1 MLPGGGGRDV
11 PMPGGAPV
19 PAWMQ
24 QGQQPNGGGAGPIGF
39 AGHRSPGMQPAL
51 AAPSLTTPRLRSNSF
66 IGMGGCLSG
75 PLAPPGHQQ
84 YQIQQQVGMSGR
96 FDGQPVQQV
105 GQTRVV
111 SAVRPN
117 ADPRSYEDAEISHEA
132 RNIWVRIA
140 GDEGETMS
148 RLQLIRALMED
159 RTVAAFVLPGIDG
172 SNLME
177 NDDAYEAAHHLF
189 NDISRG
195 KQRVRFQDFLKNFQ
209 SSKASVSKA
218 SELRAIF
225 ERLDC
230 NKDNRIS
237 RHELLSAVKRDRVLF
252 DLFLRGVEAADDMDD
267 EALSGAVD
275 DIYKAIAGDW
285 KHFDFADFIAYFRT
299 ISRVEGC
306 GLHQPI
312 DRRSRRVLIIGPGFG
327 TQLNPMQTQ
336 VVMQSGFQI
345 FWVHNVPNPEET
357 EFRMLPHVS
366 KIRDSIDQI
375 RPDLVM
381 CGSKGGAYGVALW
394 QMGYWRGPTLLINA
408 HPSCTELPYDVP
420 IIMTHGDQDPVYPR
434 PREELETLIN
444 TGSRNMCFLYYS
456 STSGTLASGH
466 TPRVGDQ
473 HNMASLIHFET
484 LPRLMESVLCPEGP
498 ELHFMRTWTE
508 RLTQQRQEA
517 ENRLGYTPQKLRQFW
532 VSTQTRA
539 AQDSNDFLQ
548 DVPRGSQE
556 FHWVSTVFRHGAK
569 DVSTYGYSKEKW
581 ERCGLIRIQR
591 IENASQDE
599 GGTAP
604 YYNSLRHSFECMG
617 IEFIPGVHT
626 RWLFHGSSA
635 IDSIVSN
642 PIQGFQPLAS
652 GTAGEAAGRTSP
664 AMPARRFRAVLRRA
678 GARRHEK
685 DADVLGDHRHVL
697 RRQPTPQRHPSGPAT
712 APPVQ
717 LVRGFAFE
725 PRDLR
730 GPAPGRGI
738 PGVHDHLR
746 QLSVAGCGL
755 GVRKSVGSRLPRPL
769 HVGDA

>member
-1 MLPGGGGRDV
+1 MG
-11 PMPGGAPV
+11 
-19 PAWMQ
+19 WT
-24 QGQQPNGGGAGPIGF
+24 
-39 AGHRSPGMQPAL
+39 GHYSPGIRPSI
-51 AAPSLTTPRLRSNSF
+51 AAPALTTPRLQGSF
-66 IGMGGCLSG
+66 SGAGGAFLG
-75 PLAPPGHQQ
+75 APPHQHQ
-84 YQIQQQVGMSGR
+84 NPQCLGSMGRLDSHQPQMS
-96 FDGQPVQQV
+96 
-105 GQTRVV
+105 RVV
-111 SAVRPN
+111 SIVRRHDNHKP
-117 ADPRSYEDAEISHEA
+117 AEDAEVSHEA
-132 RNIWVRIA
+132 RNIFGRIVRD
-140 GDEGETMS
+140 GGETMS
-148 RLQLIRALMED
+148 RLQLIHALMED

-172 SNLME
+172 AQLME

-218 SELRAIF
+218 TELRTIF
-225 ERLDC
+225 ERLDV

-237 RHELLSAVKRDRVLF
+237 RHELLSAVKRDPVLS
-252 DLFLRGVEAADDMDD
+252 DLLLRNVETTDDMD
-267 EALSGAVD
+267 EETLSGVVD
-275 DIYKAIAGDW
+275 EVYKAIAGDW

-306 GLHQPI
+306 GLHTPI
-312 DRRSRRVLIIGPGFG
+312 DRRAKRVLIIGPGFG
-327 TQLNPMQTQ
+327 TQLNPAQTQ

-357 EFRMLPHVS
+357 DFMMLPHVS
-366 KIRDSIDQI
+366 KIRDSIDQL
-375 RPDLVM
+375 RPDFIM

-394 QMGYWRGPTLLINA
+394 QMGYWRGPTVLINA

-420 IIMTHGDQDPVYPR
+420 IIITHGDQDPVYPR
-434 PREELETLIN
+434 PREELEALIN

-484 LPRLMESVLCPEGP
+484 LPRLMESVLCQEGP
-498 ELHFMRTWTE
+498 ELHFMRTWPE
-508 RLTQQRQEA
+508 RLTQARQDA

-539 AQDSNDFLQ
+539 AQESQEYLF
-548 DVPRGSQE
+548 DVPRGSSE
-556 FHWVSTVFRHGAK
+556 FHLVSTVFRQGAK
-569 DVSTYGYSKEKW
+569 DPSTYGYSREQW

-617 IEFIPGVHT
+617 VEFIPGVHT

-652 GTAGEAAGRTSP
+652 GTAGEAVWGRGTYFARDAGYVASGP
-664 AMPARRFRAVLRRA
+664 FCGHPARDGTRRMLMCLVTTGMSCAGSPHHNGILPVRQAPHRFNSSVDSLSSPEIFVIQHP
-678 GARRHEK
+678 GA
-685 DADVLGDHRHVL
+685 AY
-697 RRQPTPQRHPSGPAT
+697 PAY
-712 APPVQ
+712 
-717 LVRGFAFE
+717 LVTF
-725 PRDLR
+725 
-730 GPAPGRGI
+730 
-738 PGVHDHLR
+738 V
-746 QLSVAGCGL
+746 S
-755 GVRKSVGSRLPRPL
+755 
-769 HVGDA
+769 